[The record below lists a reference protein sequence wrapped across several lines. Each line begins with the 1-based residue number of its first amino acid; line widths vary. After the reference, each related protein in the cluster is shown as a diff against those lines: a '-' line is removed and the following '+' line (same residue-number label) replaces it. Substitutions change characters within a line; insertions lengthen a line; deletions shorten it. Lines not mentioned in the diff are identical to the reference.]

1 MAELIKRPE
10 LDYEKLAEVDENR
23 PELAFDVQEQVNI
36 EIKYEGYI
44 KRQMQQVAQFK
55 KLEGKKLP
63 ENFDYAQ
70 VNSLRKEAVQKLN
83 KIQPSTIGQASRI
96 SGVSPAD
103 ISVLMVYLEKASE
116 RLKIYDR
123 AVCTEN
129 GRGRK
134 AFRYPVKRKAAGA
147 VLRLFPVS
155 GGKNKVMNLTAITE
169 EDAVITKHF
178 CDSLSLVKGFSEIE
192 KTVSLIDVGTGAG
205 LPGIPLKIAFPH
217 LKVTLLDSLNK
228 RVRFLEEVCERLGL
242 ENVTCVHARAEDG
255 GRNKDYREKFDLCV
269 SRAVANLSSLSE
281 YCMPF
286 VRVGG
291 YFIPYKSGEIVEEL
305 TQAKKQ
311 WGF

>member
-1 MAELIKRPE
+1 MTEQFARKMEEGVKPLGIRLSEKQLE
-10 LDYEKLAEVDENR
+10 QFYDY
-23 PELAFDVQEQVNI
+23 F
-36 EIKYEGYI
+36 
-44 KRQMQQVAQFK
+44 QF
-55 KLEGKKLP
+55 LVE
-63 ENFDYAQ
+63 
-70 VNSLRKEAVQKLN
+70 
-83 KIQPSTIGQASRI
+83 
-96 SGVSPAD
+96 
-103 ISVLMVYLEKASE
+103 
-116 RLKIYDR
+116 
-123 AVCTEN
+123 
-129 GRGRK
+129 
-134 AFRYPVKRKAAGA
+134 
-147 VLRLFPVS
+147 
-155 GGKNKVMNLTAITE
+155 KNKVMNLTAITE

-205 LPGIPLKIAFPH
+205 FPGIPLKIAFPH

-286 VRVGG
+286 VKVGG

-305 TQAKKQ
+305 AQSKKAVGILGGEIESVT
-311 WGF
+311 GFELPGGEGSRSLIKIRKMKPISEKYPRKAGLPGKEPLGGK